1 MFEEFLAHI
10 PLHLGSHDMSLTA
23 DIIFAEAL
31 DDIHHK
37 ESDRNPRKCL
47 QDDCFILSKK
57 RLGRTSQNLRIRKIH
72 KTDNGCTE
80 KVNKK
85 DRFVRTIVV
94 DEFF

>member
-1 MFEEFLAHI
+1 MFKEFLAHI

-31 DDIHHK
+31 DNIHHK
-37 ESDRNPRKCL
+37 ESDCDPRKCL

-57 RLGRTSQNLRIRKIH
+57 RLGRTSQNLRISKIH

-85 DRFVRTIVV
+85 DRFVRAIVV